1 MFREDHTR
9 SRSRSRDAASGSG
22 NRRVVIVLVPPLP
35 VFFASRR
42 HLPPPNIW
50 LAILWLVLGIDFGVV
65 PWTSGNRGYAS
76 PSPFEGAEFRAV
88 SEPRALFEPLSGL
101 RPLQFSET
109 SHCISVEGS
118 RPSANMYHAPL
129 PIEGKMSL
137 RCRAGIMPCLDP
149 PVEPMPYPHLCTRYR
164 GATECSDRA
173 NPDVRQAT
181 PLHAYLCGLRSRAL
195 RCSATY
201 LYCPHEVGSR
211 CHPPQAQRGPML
223 LHQLQPFAAPIAPGL
238 PARSQFGFDGPVH
251 YTHYEAPP
259 GSQVPGTSQVLATA
273 LSTSPS
279 NKASYRCGVRSEGCE
294 PCHGVR

>member
-9 SRSRSRDAASGSG
+9 SRSRSRDAASGTG
-22 NRRVVIVLVPPLP
+22 NRRVVIVLVPPLR
-35 VFFASRR
+35 VFFASRC

-181 PLHAYLCGLRSRAL
+181 PLHAYLCGLHSRSSPLLCHVPVLPSRGGLAL
-195 RCSATY
+195 PSTA
-201 LYCPHEVGSR
+201 G
-211 CHPPQAQRGPML
+211 
-223 LHQLQPFAAPIAPGL
+223 
-238 PARSQFGFDGPVH
+238 PARSN
-251 YTHYEAPP
+251 APSSTTAICCP
-259 GSQVPGTSQVLATA
+259 HCAWPACQVAVWL
-273 LSTSPS
+273 
-279 NKASYRCGVRSEGCE
+279 
-294 PCHGVR
+294 